1 MAPDL
6 PRDVPPIT
14 GITAMKKGQEELL
27 CHMKMING
35 IYFQS
40 KSRSNNKIQ
49 ATVVMVEINFGNQLP
64 GFKLSS

>member
-1 MAPDL
+1 
-6 PRDVPPIT
+6 
-14 GITAMKKGQEELL
+14 MKKGQEELL